1 MRWTRQMESRF
12 AAEKSQLTDLWN
24 ATLTRSPDIQFVT
37 QRLLPTNKPGHTS
50 AILMRG
56 LQAVMYGAVGAA
68 AMVSPNMGTMMGANM
83 GASMISQVLGG
94 TQANAAKKARL
105 SESETIQLYGMVRGT
120 ADRLVDHYRNYR
132 KEMTNLR
139 LAEADLTALQTM
151 VRETRSTQSPSTA
164 IEMEYTLRK
173 AQREINGITEDVRKY
188 RQNLNDLAGGDAVAK
203 LDKQLDEEQLA
214 MDPAIEEA
222 QKEGQL
228 GGPITP
234 LSVAAK
240 SSADG
245 TTSADLSAND
255 ANAAP
260 LTAEG
265 KEKAAATDFV
275 KALVEAKAEASKEA
289 KKSRK
294 RNDSASHK
302 DAPSKAE
309 AKGSGKSKD
318 KDGAVVADSAIPSS
332 KQ

>member
-1 MRWTRQMESRF
+1 
-12 AAEKSQLTDLWN
+12 
-24 ATLTRSPDIQFVT
+24 
-37 QRLLPTNKPGHTS
+37 
-50 AILMRG
+50 
-56 LQAVMYGAVGAA
+56 
-68 AMVSPNMGTMMGANM
+68 
-83 GASMISQVLGG
+83 
-94 TQANAAKKARL
+94 
-105 SESETIQLYGMVRGT
+105 MVRGT
-120 ADRLVDHYRNYR
+120 ADKLVDHYRNYR

-240 SSADG
+240 SSDDG

-255 ANAAP
+255 PNAAP

-294 RNDSASHK
+294 RNDSAAHK
-302 DAPSKAE
+302 DATTKAD

-318 KDGAVVADSAIPSS
+318 KDGTVVADSGIPSS